1 MSLVNVTDQTF
12 ETEVEKSQGV
22 VLVDFWAPWCGPC
35 KALSPT
41 LDQLAQNLGGRIKI
55 AKVNIDV
62 SPESPTKYALKTV
75 PTLIL
80 FKDGKLISQKS
91 GTQTLQQLTAWVS
104 VDGGIA

>member
-41 LDQLAQNLGGRIKI
+41 LDQLAQNLSGRIKI

-62 SPESPTKYALKTV
+62 SPESPTKYGLKTV

-80 FKDGKLISQKS
+80 FKDGQLVSQKS

-104 VDGGIA
+104 ADGGIA